1 MKKLLSMSKEFCRF
15 SFCSKA
21 ESYFFH
27 QNSSQAAFRKLNS
40 TTTSL
45 ISSTDHWH
53 ENMDNNKM
61 NLVIFLDL
69 RKAFD
74 TVDHSILIK
83 KPNSYGIVDR
93 TRDWFESYL
102 TNRTQFCTLN
112 GNKSKQRKVTCGIP
126 QGSCLGPLLFII
138 YLNDFENSLQY
149 SRASIYADDTNVTI
163 ASDDIQRMIDNA
175 SQEMLN
181 LSEWMRINKLSPNPQ
196 KTEFMIIGHPLKA
209 KHPSL
214 PKSLVLN
221 NHNIKRVTQTK
232 SLGLIVDENPSWE
245 AQFNR
250 AMDKINSGIWVLK
263 RLKNILTQSQ
273 LSIVYYALVESQL
286 RYGDVVW
293 GSLSR
298 TKLAALQRLQTRALK
313 IIRNVKIKDT
323 WSCPGMNVENII
335 CFDMNVMTYKIIK
348 KLCPNSFLEKYK
360 PRSSFSSYNTRN
372 SQNLQIPKHRTE
384 RYKKSFHYSALKE
397 WNNTPRDI
405 RELPTVNTFK
415 RQLKVYMKSKT

>member
-1 MKKLLSMSKEFCRF
+1 
-15 SFCSKA
+15 
-21 ESYFFH
+21 
-27 QNSSQAAFRKLNS
+27 
-40 TTTSL
+40 
-45 ISSTDHWH
+45 
-53 ENMDNNKM
+53 M
-61 NLVIFLDL
+61 NLAIFLDL

-83 KPNSYGIVDR
+83 KLNSYGIVDR
-93 TRDWFESYL
+93 TGDWFESYL
-102 TNRTQFCTLN
+102 TNRTQFYTLN

-214 PKSLVLN
+214 PESLVLN

-232 SLGLIVDENPSWE
+232 SLGLIVDENLSWE

-250 AMDKINSGIWVLK
+250 TMDKINSGIWTLK
-263 RLKNILTQSQ
+263 RLKNILPQSQ
-273 LSIVYYALVESQL
+273 LSIFYYALVESQL
-286 RYGDVVW
+286 HYGDVVW
-293 GSLSR
+293 G
-298 TKLAALQRLQTRALK
+298 
-313 IIRNVKIKDT
+313 
-323 WSCPGMNVENII
+323 
-335 CFDMNVMTYKIIK
+335 
-348 KLCPNSFLEKYK
+348 
-360 PRSSFSSYNTRN
+360 
-372 SQNLQIPKHRTE
+372 
-384 RYKKSFHYSALKE
+384 
-397 WNNTPRDI
+397 
-405 RELPTVNTFK
+405 
-415 RQLKVYMKSKT
+415 